1 MQIDIT
7 DESFGFPKTAQPG
20 RADMGAFDHSTFKFE
35 FAPGEDSLG
44 FGVDLKRASGKEKQ
58 LMDFKKGTTTL
69 AFRYKGGIIVAVD
82 SRASMGTF
90 NSSETVRKI
99 IEVNDYILGTMAGG
113 AADCQFW
120 DAYIAKEARQYYLQ
134 HGEKMTVAGRPSRSS
149 SCFEVARQHHV
160 GIQRERTVDGCHD
173 SWQ

>member
-1 MQIDIT
+1 M
-7 DESFGFPKTAQPG
+7 
-20 RADMGAFDHSTFKFE
+20 
-35 FAPGEDSLG
+35 G
-44 FGVDLKRASGKEKQ
+44 FGVDLKRAAGKEKQ

-134 HGEKMTVAGRPSRSS
+134 HGEKMTVAGSPM
-149 SCFEVARQHHV
+149 V
-160 GIQRERTVDGCHD
+160 
-173 SWQ
+173 